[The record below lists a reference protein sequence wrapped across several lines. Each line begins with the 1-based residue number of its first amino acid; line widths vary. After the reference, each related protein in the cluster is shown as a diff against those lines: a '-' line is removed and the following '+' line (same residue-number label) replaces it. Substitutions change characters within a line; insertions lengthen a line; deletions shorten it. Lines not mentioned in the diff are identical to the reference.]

1 MNGGTVLCGVDGSGG
16 ATDALQVAAAL
27 SERLGLRMV
36 IAHIGGADAGESG
49 VRVVAEAIAQARTP
63 IPIEHRLAS
72 GDPADRLAV
81 IAVEEGADLIV
92 IGAGGRPRRRRTDIP
107 ALVVDLE
114 SATSCPVLVAPRQT
128 RNRSGSRLTCAHR
141 LTARQSSPSQSAS
154 WSR

>member
-1 MNGGTVLCGVDGSGG
+1 MNGGTVLCGVDGSGA

-36 IAHIGGADAGESG
+36 VAHITGADAGECD
-49 VRVVAEAIAQARTP
+49 VRVVAEAIAQAGTR
-63 IPIEHRLAS
+63 IPIEHRLAR

-92 IGAGGRPRRRRTDIP
+92 VGAGARTRRRRTDIP

-114 SATSCPVLVAPRQT
+114 SATSCPVLVAPRQS
-128 RNRSGSRLTCAHR
+128 RSRSGTRLACAHR
-141 LTARQSSPSQSAS
+141 ITAGDGRRGRSA
-154 WSR
+154 